1 MAELKIPYVI
11 QEQRRKRNMTQE
23 ELAAA
28 LGVTAQSVSKW
39 ERGGYPDITM
49 LPRIANY
56 FEITVD
62 ELIGNDELSREI
74 DIEHFYELIHGG
86 GTREEKIQTAVEYV
100 RKYPKDYRIAHE
112 AAEFL
117 MKLPEDKREP
127 HLPLIRELC
136 EKIIDECTAPAL
148 RENAIRMMS
157 GISTDEEFNSKW
169 FRLCAA
175 GYDTYQGEMLED
187 RLWKQG
193 RYEESRQRFDINNFR
208 LICHFLFR
216 QHRNHGAPERSLE
229 WHVFRL
235 RFLEFLAEDMDVPNA
250 WLGAYAHIH
259 LYAAHAAFGC
269 GKKEEGYAY
278 LEKAMELFPKW
289 CDIPKFSL
297 LDTGNPRGCSPIFGN
312 LKIYKNDWIFRSTIG
327 NNGTGSYFISNNT
340 EEPADMQ
347 EPGTIQEYQLATA
360 AANRYFGMKD
370 SGIVQEYCTEM
381 LHFSDSR
388 KKLYFMLT
396 NTSGWPYFNSVREE
410 ERYKAIVDRARE
422 MKEAEEER
430 LRSLEARAGE
440 KHEEE

>member
-1 MAELKIPYVI
+1 MAELKIADVI
-11 QEQRRKRNMTQE
+11 LAQRRKRNMTQE

-49 LPRIANY
+49 LPGIANY

-62 ELIGNDELSREI
+62 ELIGNDELSQET
-74 DIEHFYELIHGG
+74 DIENFYENIHGG
-86 GTREEKIQTAVEYV
+86 NTREERTKLALEYV
-100 RKYPKDYRIAHE
+100 RKYPKNYRIAHT

-117 MKLPEDKREP
+117 MSLPESQREP

-136 EKIIDECTAPAL
+136 EKIIGECTVTAF
-148 RENAIRMMS
+148 REDAIRMMS
-157 GISTDEEFNSKW
+157 SICTDEEFNEKW
-169 FRLCAA
+169 FLLCAA
-175 GYDTYQGEMLED
+175 GYDVYQGEVLED

-193 RYEESRQRFDINNFR
+193 RCEESRQRFDINNFR

-229 WHVFRL
+229 WHAFRI
-235 RFLEFLAEDMDVPNA
+235 RFLEFLAEDITVPNA

-278 LEKAMELFPKW
+278 LDKAMELFPKW
-289 CDIPKFSL
+289 CDISKFAL
-297 LDTGNPRGCSPIFGN
+297 LDTGNPQGCSPIFGN
-312 LKIYKNDWIFRSTIG
+312 LKVYKNDWIFRSTIG
-327 NNGTGSYFISNNT
+327 RHDTGSYFISNNT
-340 EEPADMQ
+340 EEPVDMQ
-347 EPGTIQEYQLATA
+347 EPGTIQEYQLAA
-360 AANRYFGMKD
+360 ASANRYFGMKE

-381 LHFSDSR
+381 LYFSDSG
-388 KKLYFMLT
+388 KKLYLMLT
-396 NTSGWPYFNSVREE
+396 DANGWPYFNSVREE
-410 ERYKAIVDRARE
+410 ERYKAIVDRARK

-430 LRSLEARAGE
+430 LRSLESRAREAAEE
-440 KHEEE
+440 K

>member
-1 MAELKIPYVI
+1 MAELKIADVI
-11 QEQRRKRNMTQE
+11 LAQRRKRNMTQE

-28 LGVTAQSVSKW
+28 LGVTAQCVSKW

-49 LPRIANY
+49 LPGIANY

-62 ELIGNDELSREI
+62 ELIGNDELSQEMDVEKFHHI
-74 DIEHFYELIHGG
+74 IY
-86 GTREEKIQTAVEYV
+86 GTGTQEEQIQAAVEYV
-100 RKYPKDYRIAHE
+100 RKYPKDYQIAHT

-117 MKLPEDKREP
+117 MKLPDDKREP

-136 EKIIDECTAPAL
+136 RKIIDECTAPAL

-157 GISTDEEFNSKW
+157 SICTDDEFESKW
-169 FRLCAA
+169 FYLCAA
-175 GYDTYQGEMLED
+175 GYDAYQGEVLEG

-193 RYEESRQRFDINNFR
+193 REEESRQRFDINNFR

-216 QHRNHGAPERSLE
+216 QHRNHDAPERSME
-229 WHVFRL
+229 WHAFRI
-235 RFLEFLAEDMDVPNA
+235 RFLEFLVEDITVPNA

-289 CDIPKFSL
+289 YGISKFSL
-297 LDTGNPRGCSPIFGN
+297 LDAGNPIFGN
-312 LKIYKNDWIFRSTIG
+312 LKVYKNDWIFRSTIG
-327 NNGTGSYFISNNT
+327 RTGTGSYFLSNNT
-340 EEPADMQ
+340 EKSIDIKEPD
-347 EPGTIQEYQLATA
+347 TIQEYELTA
-360 AANRYFGMKD
+360 AAANEYFGRKE

-381 LHFSDSR
+381 PAFSDSR
-388 KKLYFMLT
+388 KELYLILT

-410 ERYKAIVDRARE
+410 KQFQSMVARARE
-422 MKEAEEER
+422 MAEAE
-430 LRSLEARAGE
+430 
-440 KHEEE
+440 